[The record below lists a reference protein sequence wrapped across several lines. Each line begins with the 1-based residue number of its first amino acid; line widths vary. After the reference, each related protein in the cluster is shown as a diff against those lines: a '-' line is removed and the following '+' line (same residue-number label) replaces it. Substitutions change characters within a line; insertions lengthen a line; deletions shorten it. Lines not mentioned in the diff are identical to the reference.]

1 MTNCIDNFYTRP
13 LENLL
18 VKRSFCD
25 ARKFAILIR
34 LLKDAVGL
42 STEFEYSA
50 KTVGGCSTHWN
61 AFHAEVRT
69 SICLPA
75 PSRSSDPI
83 VSFVPRQTRGIMIRK
98 RDGLEDAETL
108 VHSYRLIAFPTRTR
122 VLFVAISS

>member
-1 MTNCIDNFYTRP
+1 M
-13 LENLL
+13 
-18 VKRSFCD
+18 
-25 ARKFAILIR
+25 R
-34 LLKDAVGL
+34 LLKDAAGL

-50 KTVGGCSTHWN
+50 RTVGSCGTHWN

-75 PSRSSDPI
+75 PSRYLI

-98 RDGLEDAETL
+98 RDGLEDAKTL
-108 VHSYRLIAFPTRTR
+108 VRSYRLIAFPTRTR